1 MRRRGAHPASAR
13 TGLVLGVLMAL
24 VGAIGA
30 AQGATLAGTF
40 GDGRVA
46 LTLRAIGGGQYTG
59 AIELDGVRY
68 PLVASGSPERVEG
81 TFESGGSAFP
91 FVATL
96 AGDLSGDTVTL
107 TSGGNAFTLRRLDG
121 PAATAP
127 AAPATARAIG
137 RATRLSYDEVTVS
150 HPGTSA
156 SPSSPGSGVRG
167 LARYEVLHVDDGLC
181 VLDVTVFLQTPT
193 GTGYAPAP
201 QLGRTLVGRD
211 GTCPEVWWPPERLE
225 RYAPPTDGS
234 QQVARGPFQLPHGGP
249 TFEALFVRQELA
261 QTRFANTWDLA
272 TGLLLMAT
280 EGTGP
285 TPAPAPQPTSSST
298 RTLVD
303 ARVVEYP
310 WDVHAPLPPAVQGL
324 QELHVQ
330 GTVSRAFVGVVGV
343 GPQVE
348 RFETVFEVV
357 ERFPS
362 LLLLRPRGGAADAYV
377 ALAPTGALY
386 LPPAAAGVLHA
397 GQRFD
402 EDPVAGTVRWVER
415 VDAEAVVLAVE
426 GPGLRSRSTYDPR
439 SGLLVAEVIE
449 TDDGA
454 TQVTYELRVTG
465 AR

>member
-1 MRRRGAHPASAR
+1 MTHRGAHLPSAR
-13 TGLVLGVLMAL
+13 GAGLVLGVLLAL
-24 VGAIGA
+24 VGAIGV

-40 GDGRVA
+40 GDGRVV

-59 AIELDGVRY
+59 AIELDGARY

-96 AGDLSGDTVTL
+96 TGDTVTL
-107 TSGGNAFTLRRLDG
+107 TSGGNAFTLRRQDG
-121 PAATAP
+121 AAANAP

-137 RATRLSYDEVTVS
+137 RATRLSYDQVAVS
-150 HPGTSA
+150 HPGTST
-156 SPSSPGSGVRG
+156 SPSSPGSGARG

-193 GTGYAPAP
+193 GAGYAPAP

-225 RYAPPTDGS
+225 RYAPPADGS
-234 QQVARGPFQLPHGGP
+234 QRVARGPFQLPRGGP
-249 TFEALFVRQELA
+249 TFDALFVRQELA

-285 TPAPAPQPTSSST
+285 TPAPAHQPTSSST
-298 RTLVD
+298 RTLLD
-303 ARVVEYP
+303 ARAVDYP
-310 WDVHAPLPPAVQGL
+310 WDVHDPLTPTVGGL
-324 QELHVQ
+324 QELHLQ
-330 GTVSRAFVGVVGV
+330 GSVSRSFVGVAGV

-348 RFETVFEVV
+348 RFDMVLEVV
-357 ERFPS
+357 ERRPS

-386 LPPAAAGVLHA
+386 LPPAAAATLRP

-402 EDPVAGTVRWVER
+402 EDPVVGTVRSVER
-415 VDAEAVVLAVE
+415 VDAEAVVLAID
-426 GPGLRSRSTYDPR
+426 GPGLRARSTYDAR
-439 SGLLVAEVIE
+439 TGLLVAEVIE

-454 TQVTYELRVTG
+454 TRHTYELRVAG